1 MIRDY
6 EQGMSVPK
14 PGNAVFYFAGKKR
27 SEEVPLEGISIKD
40 KIDEWTKIDPE
51 EEGYGGRI
59 LVETFQDRK
68 YQLLAT
74 TTYPGVGPHNHHMV
88 RQTLYITL

>member
-14 PGNAVFYFAGKKR
+14 PGNAVLYFAGKKR

-68 YQLLAT
+68 YLLAT
-74 TTYPGVGPHNHHMV
+74 TTYPGGGPHNHHMV